1 VTTRFANQLRRHF
14 STLSSITASI
24 QKQNLN
30 INPKRSRIKEFDDV
44 IDSLLKMKDA
54 LQASLAAQWEAERI
68 KKEQIGALAHDIKI
82 PATIIKG
89 NAELLQ
95 LTEPDEEQ
103 AEYAQYILDAG
114 NKIEHYV
121 GQLIQL
127 SKAEEAVAVHV
138 EYTDL
143 KEWIQNIYRDA
154 AALAGPKQIDLVLS
168 ERGIDRIEAPIDH
181 ELLHRAVM
189 NIAANAVDYTPEGG
203 EIRVDVLCTD
213 SALHLAVSDSGSGF
227 SPEALKRATQLFYTE
242 DKSRHSAGHHGMGLT
257 FAHHVVHLHHGEL
270 ILENQESG
278 GARAEIRIPLEGVR
292 QKQAL
297 HA

>member
-1 VTTRFANQLRRHF
+1 MDGSYDSDHFASFDRFYCDDAFRQSAETAFQHTQLHYGKHSKTEF
-14 STLSSITASI
+14 KYQS
-24 QKQNLN
+24 
-30 INPKRSRIKEFDDV
+30 KRSRIKEFDDV

-181 ELLHRAVM
+181 ESLHRAVM

-203 EIRVDVLCTD
+203 KSVWTSCAPIPPSISPYPTAE
-213 SALHLAVSDSGSGF
+213 AGSRR
-227 SPEALKRATQLFYTE
+227 KR
-242 DKSRHSAGHHGMGLT
+242 
-257 FAHHVVHLHHGEL
+257 
-270 ILENQESG
+270 
-278 GARAEIRIPLEGVR
+278 
-292 QKQAL
+292 
-297 HA
+297 

>member
-1 VTTRFANQLRRHF
+1 
-14 STLSSITASI
+14 
-24 QKQNLN
+24 
-30 INPKRSRIKEFDDV
+30 
-44 IDSLLKMKDA
+44 MKDA

-168 ERGIDRIEAPIDH
+168 ER
-181 ELLHRAVM
+181 EL
-189 NIAANAVDYTPEGG
+189 
-203 EIRVDVLCTD
+203 
-213 SALHLAVSDSGSGF
+213 
-227 SPEALKRATQLFYTE
+227 TE
-242 DKSRHSAGHHGMGLT
+242 
-257 FAHHVVHLHHGEL
+257 
-270 ILENQESG
+270 
-278 GARAEIRIPLEGVR
+278 
-292 QKQAL
+292 
-297 HA
+297 